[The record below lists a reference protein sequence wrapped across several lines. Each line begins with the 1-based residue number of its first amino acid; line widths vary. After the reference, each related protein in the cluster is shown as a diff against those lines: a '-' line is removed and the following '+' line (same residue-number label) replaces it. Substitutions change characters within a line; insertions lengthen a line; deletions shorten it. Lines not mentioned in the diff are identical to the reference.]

1 MGYLGLLLVM
11 EMRIGDEN
19 DLTPL
24 VEVFEVVTVAHA
36 CLEIRPPR
44 SQSADE
50 RIQAG
55 VPALI

>member
-1 MGYLGLLLVM
+1 MGCLGLLLVM

-24 VEVFEVVTVAHA
+24 VEVFEVVTVARA
-36 CLEIRPPR
+36 CLESRPPR
-44 SQSADE
+44 PQSDDE

>member
-1 MGYLGLLLVM
+1 M

-44 SQSADE
+44 SQSDDE